1 MDTKVIVQPSL
12 YKERLVRSINK
23 HSLSM
28 DSSLQGSGVG
38 LAYDVTTLEYSS
50 YSLRYN
56 VV

>member
-1 MDTKVIVQPSL
+1 MDTKGIVQPSL
-12 YKERLVRSINK
+12 YKERLVRPINK

-38 LAYDVTTLEYSS
+38 LAYDVTTREYSS